1 MQEDGSP
8 TARSKK
14 KKNLQLVNNNQG
26 NAFYSDIEGNAT
38 VDSPPKVQGNH
49 NNNKSFIFLLAK
61 KKLERNSSRESSG
74 ESPIKSNTRLPH
86 LLTRTSFS
94 SYSQFDSESELSS
107 PEGKIIK
114 LYIFSHMDATNL
126 NKF

>member
-8 TARSKK
+8 TARTKK
-14 KKNLQLVNNNQG
+14 KRNLQLINNTQG
-26 NAFYSDIEGNAT
+26 NAFYSDVEGNIS
-38 VDSPPKVQGNH
+38 VDSPPKVQANH

-74 ESPIKSNTRLPH
+74 ESQIKSNTRLPH

-107 PEGKIIK
+107 PEGNTRKN
-114 LYIFSHMDATNL
+114 NL
-126 NKF
+126 FFIAITEAVQIE